1 MEYRNLG
8 KSGLKVSVIGLG
20 TNNFGRRMDA
30 KASVAVVHRALDEGI
45 NFIDT
50 ANGYGGGLSE
60 EYIGK
65 ALDGRRNEAVLAT
78 KVGFPPDEGSSRRNI
93 MKEVEKSLKALKT
106 DHIDFYQIHIPDP
119 NTPIEETLRTL
130 DDLIRQGKVRYIGCS
145 NFSAW
150 QTCESLWVSKS
161 LGLNRFISNQ
171 VPYSLFDRAIEAELM
186 PFARQYGFGIIP
198 YFPLA
203 SGLLTGKY
211 RRREQPAAETRLAGD
226 DKILTDANFDKLER
240 LETFAAERGHTILE
254 LAFAWLL
261 ANPLIASVIA
271 GATKPEQVSANA
283 KCFGWE
289 LNADDLEAMDRVME
303 D

>member
-20 TNNFGRRMDA
+20 ANNFGRRMDA

-289 LNADDLEAMDRVME
+289 LNADDLEAIDRVME

>member
-93 MKEVEKSLKALKT
+93 MKEVEKSLEALKT

-130 DDLIRQGKVRYIGCS
+130 DDLIHQGKVRYIGCS

-289 LNADDLEAMDRVME
+289 LNADDLEAIDRVME

>member
-1 MEYRNLG
+1 MEYCNLG
-8 KSGLKVSVIGLG
+8 KSGLKVSAIGLG

-50 ANGYGGGLSE
+50 ANRYGGGLSE

-93 MKEVEKSLKALKT
+93 MKEVEKSLRALKT

-130 DDLIRQGKVRYIGCS
+130 DHLIHQGKVRYIGCS

-211 RRREQPAAETRLAGD
+211 RRREQPAADTRLAGD
-226 DKILTDANFDKLER
+226 DKKLTDANFDKLER

-289 LNADDLEAMDRVME
+289 LNADDLEAIDRVME

>member
-1 MEYRNLG
+1 MEYCNLG
-8 KSGLKVSVIGLG
+8 KSGLKVSAIGLG

-50 ANGYGGGLSE
+50 ANRYGGGLSE

-93 MKEVEKSLKALKT
+93 MKEVEKSLRALKT

-130 DDLIRQGKVRYIGCS
+130 DHLIHQGKVRYIGCS

-211 RRREQPAAETRLAGD
+211 RRREQPAADTRLAGD

-289 LNADDLEAMDRVME
+289 LNADDLEAIDRVME

>member
-30 KASVAVVHRALDEGI
+30 KASVAVVYRALDEGI

-65 ALDGRRNEAVLAT
+65 ALDGRRNETVLAT

-289 LNADDLEAMDRVME
+289 LNADDLEAIDRVME